1 MARPTDLPGTGWAT
15 NAGRRTALSSAQWG
29 TGFVVGQPVAA
40 EDVNDPIGQLSD
52 WIKYLQVM
60 SPAEGVW
67 TVVAA
72 GTTYGTLGY
81 YDAGA
86 DEYLR
91 LQTSNTM
98 DGVYIEALDNPT
110 TGTIRFTL
118 DSTNAFWSING
129 DPTGADTIWL
139 KGNASGLI
147 GPTATA
153 SATTGIRWGYPS
165 SSKQNQLFA
174 VGPDIGGYTASTA
187 SIGST
192 RPEIFDPGGTGY
204 VGVCNSGSGGAA
216 DCTLRRPL
224 TIPEITGQLSGYP
237 VLVEA
242 AAAFTGAADDLEI
255 RICRKELATGTIT
268 VLTTL
273 KSSDTS
279 NTIAHTCLPA
289 SNMYFVD
296 VVGIGVA
303 GAGVTTDRVRN
314 VILSVDMQA
323 VNTGI

>member
-1 MARPTDLPGTGWAT
+1 MARPSNVLKWAT
-15 NAGRRTALSSAQWG
+15 NAGTRETVGSAKWAEGWTPGEPVPALKLNSLLGSI
-29 TGFVVGQPVAA
+29 T
-40 EDVNDPIGQLSD
+40 D
-52 WIKYLQVM
+52 WIEYLQVL
-60 SPAEGVW
+60 SPTEGVW
-67 TVVAA
+67 TVINS
-72 GTTYGTLGY
+72 GTTYGALGFSTT
-81 YDAGA
+81 GGSW
-86 DEYLR
+86 LR

-118 DSTNAFWSING
+118 DSTNARWRIHG
-129 DPTGADTIWL
+129 DPTGANDIWL
-139 KGNASGLI
+139 AGNASGLI

-174 VGPDIGGYTASTA
+174 VGPDLGGYTALTA
-187 SIGST
+187 SIGAT
-192 RPEIFDPGGTGY
+192 RPEIFNPGTGY
-204 VGVCNSGSGGAA
+204 VGVCNSGSGGAV

-224 TIPEITGQLSGYP
+224 TIPEVTGQLSGYP
-237 VLVEA
+237 VLVEV
-242 AAAFTGAADDLEI
+242 AAAFTGAADDLEV

-273 KSSDTS
+273 KSSDTG

-303 GAGVTTDRVRN
+303 GGAVTTDRVRN

-323 VNTGI
+323 VNSGI